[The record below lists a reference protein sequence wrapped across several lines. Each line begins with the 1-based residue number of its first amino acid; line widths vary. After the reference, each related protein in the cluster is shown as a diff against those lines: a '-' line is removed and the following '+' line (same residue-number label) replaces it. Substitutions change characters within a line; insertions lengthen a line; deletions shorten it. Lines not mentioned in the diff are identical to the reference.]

1 MTHTTIRAKAFGVAA
16 ALAAATAAVPASAA
30 VPVYPTAGT
39 ENPATYSFVAG
50 MSGEVGAYFIGSSA
64 GFTSIAGLL
73 VNGVDTGITG
83 LQNHTS
89 SPGDFLSFG
98 NVNAGDVLTFYIK
111 VLTSGEQ
118 WFTDSSLNTDGNRQH
133 VYAVT
138 PYTGG
143 DFGIPVGDY
152 TYLGFEDIRDPSSL
166 NIGIDY
172 DYNDIEYA
180 FSYPAVPEPAT
191 WAMMLVGFGLV
202 GFSMRSRKDSQTRV
216 RFAM

>member
-16 ALAAATAAVPASAA
+16 ALAAATAAMPASAA
-30 VPVYPTAGT
+30 VPVYPTAGS
-39 ENPATYSFVAG
+39 ENPATYSFIAG
-50 MSGEVGAYFIGSSA
+50 MSGSVGAYFLGSSA
-64 GFTSIAGLL
+64 GFTSVAGLL
-73 VNGVDTGITG
+73 VNGVDTGING

-98 NVNAGDVLTFYIK
+98 SVSAGDVLTFYIK

-118 WFTDSSLNTDGNRQH
+118 WYTDASLNDDGIQH

-138 PYTGG
+138 PYNGG
-143 DFGIPVGDY
+143 DFGIPTGDY

-166 NIGIDY
+166 GIDIDY

-191 WAMMLVGFGLV
+191 WAMMLLGFGLV
-202 GFSMRSRKDSQTRV
+202 GCSLRSRKDSQTRV